1 MNNQINK
8 KSILSSFALIIL
20 FTSISAGQVTNDKMR
35 LTTDS
40 LSLKTVIQQ
49 VISTYPSV
57 KVAEEAIRNADSR
70 IGLAKTGYNPTVD
83 MTASFANL
91 APVTKLS
98 FPGLGNFQLYP
109 GNNYSASVNFQQLVY
124 DFGRTHQN
132 VELENE
138 NKAIGEQ
145 TLEQVKQTLSLYTI
159 NSYYTLLFL
168 QAAIKIKDEQLS
180 TLNEHLQYIEKVMA
194 TGSATEY
201 QVLTTKVRISSVE
214 NQKVDLIAA
223 LKTQQATMNSLLGID
238 QTNKPVVRYELSV
251 EPPAVQSDSILSFA
265 FRNRDEVLINEKRAT
280 LAELRY
286 GMTKLQNKPLLNLQ
300 ASGGAKN
307 GYIPYLNRLTPNY
320 VIGLGLRVP
329 IYDGMKNK
337 YNISQAQSAITSLSY
352 ESDYTKRNISNEV
365 YESEAL
371 LFAASKKVSQSE
383 LQLTQALKAY
393 SLAETSFKS
402 GIITNLDLLDAN
414 TSVSESN
421 LMLLKA
427 KIDYAASV
435 YKLKAAL
442 GLSLIH

>member
-20 FTSISAGQVTNDKMR
+20 FTSISAGQVANDKMR

-442 GLSLIH
+442 GERIY

>member
-20 FTSISAGQVTNDKMR
+20 FTSISAGQVANDKMR

-286 GMTKLQNKPLLNLQ
+286 GMTKLQNKPLLSLQ

-442 GLSLIH
+442 GERIY

>member
-1 MNNQINK
+1 
-8 KSILSSFALIIL
+8 
-20 FTSISAGQVTNDKMR
+20 MR

-145 TLEQVKQTLSLYTI
+145 TLEQVKQKLSLYTI

-168 QAAIKIKDEQLS
+168 QAAIRIKDEQLS

-214 NQKVDLIAA
+214 SQKVDLIAA
-223 LKTQQATMNSLLGID
+223 LKTQQATLNSLLGID
-238 QTNKPVVRYELSV
+238 QTNKPVVRYDLSV
-251 EPPAVQSDSILSFA
+251 EPPAVQTDSILSYA
-265 FRNRDEVLINEKRAT
+265 FRNRDEVRIDEKRAT

-286 GMTKLQNKPLLNLQ
+286 GMTKLQNKPLLSLQ

-307 GYIPYLNRLTPNY
+307 GYLPYLDRFTPNY
-320 VIGLGLRVP
+320 VIGLGLRIP
-329 IYDGMKNK
+329 IFDGMKNK

-383 LQLTQALKAY
+383 LQLKQAAKAY

-427 KIDYAASV
+427 KIDFAASV

-442 GLSLIH
+442 GERIY

>member
-20 FTSISAGQVTNDKMR
+20 FTSISAGQVANDKMR

-145 TLEQVKQTLSLYTI
+145 TLEQVKQKLSLYTI

-442 GLSLIH
+442 GERIY

>member
-8 KSILSSFALIIL
+8 KSILSFFALIIL
-20 FTSISAGQVTNDKMR
+20 FTSISAGQVANDKMR

-442 GLSLIH
+442 GERIY

>member
-421 LMLLKA
+421 LLLLKA

-442 GLSLIH
+442 GERIY

>member
-20 FTSISAGQVTNDKMR
+20 FTSISAGQVANDKMR

-138 NKAIGEQ
+138 NKAISEQ
-145 TLEQVKQTLSLYTI
+145 TLEQVKQKLSLYTI

-286 GMTKLQNKPLLNLQ
+286 GMTKLQNKPLLSLQ

-421 LMLLKA
+421 LLLLKA

-442 GLSLIH
+442 GERIY